1 MRFMMFIKIDPDYE
15 AEEPAVEDVD
25 AMARYNEEL
34 LKAGAM
40 LAGDGLHPP
49 SLGAR
54 VEFGPGGAPSV
65 VDGPY
70 AEAKEVIGGYWIIE
84 VKSRDEAIEWATRVP
99 AQEGS
104 AIELRQMFEM
114 SDFSPEVQ
122 EAARL
127 SDLPPEQTSSSS

>member
-1 MRFMMFIKIDPDYE
+1 MRFMMFIKVDPDYE
-15 AEEPAVEDVD
+15 SEEPAVEDVD

-34 LKAGAM
+34 LKAGAI
-40 LAGDGLHPP
+40 LAVDGLQPP

-99 AQEGS
+99 AQEGN
-104 AIELRQMFEM
+104 AIELRQIFEM
-114 SDFSPEVQ
+114 SDFSPDVQ

>member
-15 AEEPAVEDVD
+15 GQEPSVEDVN
-25 AMARYNEEL
+25 AMTRYNEEL

-40 LAGDGLHPP
+40 LAGDGLQPP

-54 VEFGPGGAPSV
+54 VEFGAGGAPSV

-99 AQEGS
+99 AGEGN
-104 AIELRQMFEM
+104 AIELRQIFEM

-122 EAARL
+122 EAGRL
-127 SDLPPEQTSSSS
+127 SDLPPEQTSSPS